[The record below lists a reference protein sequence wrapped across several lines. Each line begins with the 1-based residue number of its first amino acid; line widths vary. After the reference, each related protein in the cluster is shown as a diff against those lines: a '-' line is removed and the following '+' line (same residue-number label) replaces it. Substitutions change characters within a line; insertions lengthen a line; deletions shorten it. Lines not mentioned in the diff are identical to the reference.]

1 MNNLLIQE
9 FSNKLRPS
17 LEVLQLEINKHP
29 LDTKECIKKIREIK
43 INITHLNNLMKIEEV
58 LNEKKLLK
66 RTKNM
71 TFLK

>member
-29 LDTKECIKKIREIK
+29 LDTKECIKKFVK
-43 INITHLNNLMKIEEV
+43 
-58 LNEKKLLK
+58 
-66 RTKNM
+66 
-71 TFLK
+71 

>member
-58 LNEKKLLK
+58 LNEK
-66 RTKNM
+66 NS
-71 TFLK
+71 